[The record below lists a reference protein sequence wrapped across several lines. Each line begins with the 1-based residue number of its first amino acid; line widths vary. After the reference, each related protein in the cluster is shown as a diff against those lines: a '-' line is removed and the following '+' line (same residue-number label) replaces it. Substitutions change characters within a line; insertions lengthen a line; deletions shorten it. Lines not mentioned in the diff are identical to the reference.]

1 VSLKLICL
9 VIAATAL
16 ISGVQGMPLGFAQ
29 AMNNAG
35 QKDILTIKN
44 YDTGA
49 SLTESYT
56 DIEHLQR
63 NTQVNTGA
71 YGMQSDPSDA
81 GGASGSRDF
90 SPAINPAGGLEAS
103 INSNVIGKA
112 HIAWQSVDP
121 TSSRMG
127 RHQLLGRSVED
138 LTGVFSIEKFIQ
150 LWSGSPPGEISVD
163 WLPCS

>member
-1 VSLKLICL
+1 MWTRLICL
-9 VIAATAL
+9 MIMAMA
-16 ISGVQGMPLGFAQ
+16 IPSMQGEMPLAYTA

-35 QKDILTIKN
+35 QNDILTIKN

-49 SLTESYT
+49 TMTEAYT
-56 DIEHLQR
+56 DVEHLNR
-63 NTQVNTGA
+63 NTQVRTGSYA
-71 YGMQSDPSDA
+71 TNSSAQGSSAPDDCP
-81 GGASGSRDF
+81 GCGSG
-90 SPAINPAGGLEAS
+90 GGLEAS

-121 TSSRMG
+121 SVSNHG
-127 RHQLLGRSVED
+127 RHPLIGRSVED

-150 LWSGSPPGEISVD
+150 LWSGSRPGEVSVD

>member
-1 VSLKLICL
+1 MLKQICL
-9 VIAATAL
+9 IVATAAL
-16 ISGVQGMPLGFAQ
+16 IFGVQAMPVSFTD

-49 SLTESYT
+49 TLTESYT

-71 YGMQSDPSDA
+71 YGMQSDSSKTGELGD
-81 GGASGSRDF
+81 SRGF
-90 SPAINPAGGLEAS
+90 SPAGNPAGGLEAS

-112 HIAWQSVDP
+112 HIAWQSIDP
-121 TSSRMG
+121 TGSFMG

>member
-1 VSLKLICL
+1 VCKMICL
-9 VIAATAL
+9 AIATMIL
-16 ISGVQGMPLGFAQ
+16 LSGVQGMPLDFAE

-35 QKDILTIKN
+35 QKDILTVKN

-49 SLTESYT
+49 SLTEAYT
-56 DIEHLQR
+56 DIEHLER

-71 YGMQSDPSDA
+71 YGTQSSASDA
-81 GGASGSRDF
+81 NGTDAGSNSFR
-90 SPAINPAGGLEAS
+90 PAGNQASGLEAS

-112 HIAWQSVDP
+112 HIAWQSIDP
-121 TSSRMG
+121 NVSSKG

-150 LWSGSPPGEISVD
+150 LWSDSRPGEISVD

>member
-1 VSLKLICL
+1 MIMAMA
-9 VIAATAL
+9 IP
-16 ISGVQGMPLGFAQ
+16 GVQGEMPLSYTA

-35 QKDILTIKN
+35 QNDILTVKN

-49 SLTESYT
+49 SMTEAYT
-56 DIEHLQR
+56 DIEHLNR
-63 NTQVNTGA
+63 NTEVRTGS
-71 YGMQSDPSDA
+71 YA
-81 GGASGSRDF
+81 GGASSADPSAAGSGCPGCG
-90 SPAINPAGGLEAS
+90 SGGSLEAS

-121 TSSRMG
+121 SVSDHG
-127 RHQLLGRSVED
+127 RHPLIGRSVED

-150 LWSGSPPGEISVD
+150 LWSDSPPGEISVD

>member
-1 VSLKLICL
+1 MLKQISLMMAVATLIF
-9 VIAATAL
+9 
-16 ISGVQGMPLGFAQ
+16 GVQGRPVSFAE
-29 AMNNAG
+29 AMNNDG

-49 SLTESYT
+49 TLTESYT

-71 YGMQSDPSDA
+71 YGMKSDPSDA
-81 GGASGSRDF
+81 GELGEGREI
-90 SPAINPAGGLEAS
+90 SPAVNGAGGLEAS

-112 HIAWQSVDP
+112 HIAWQSIDP

-150 LWSGSPPGEISVD
+150 LWSGSPPGEICVD